1 MAEEDIEL
9 LKLRAKAKAKAE
21 RERAAS
27 EEQPQETKQPQ
38 EDISMKEALLPQFS
52 SMDEQNSFMEKAG
65 ALGLDLLSLPGRN
78 IVQGIGKG
86 QEMIPPM
93 ESIDPKKRDKKKKPE
108 IGDGLDYTERMAF
121 INQGQ
126 DLKGDPSMATEIIT
140 DPALLP
146 SMATGGLAGGMIKG
160 AGPMMK
166 ALKYG
171 VGGLVEGG
179 VGGGIHQGQKVMEG
193 GEFSGGELMKEA
205 AFGAGMGAGSA
216 APSEM
221 LKLMGSAA
229 RKISSKLS
237 GASEEALKM
246 YGTGRGI
253 GPNKMRALAGRT
265 REIGLS
271 LLDALGP
278 KFDDFIKPEMQR
290 VNQALLKMPPMN
302 VNKPLAFLKS
312 KTIRDNPS
320 PAEQKINKL
329 LEPHIKWLQGFAPKV
344 SDVGGKAR
352 ANMNN
357 LTPKKYME
365 LRRKVD
371 SDIKWDD
378 EGAAAL
384 NNILKDVRGIMR
396 GQLETGATA
405 TGNVGYADDMKS
417 VFTKLGKRDDM
428 LELFGKSAKTRN
440 LRAQALMS
448 SILSPKQEAKQEI
461 LRDLTEVLGVDF
473 MKRAK
478 ITRLASE
485 MGLVQRGDLTADFF
499 PTQTT
504 GRSTLGVGAGGG
516 QIATG
521 LATGRPGLV
530 ASGIGT
536 LGLSS
541 PNIGAKMAAGLEG
554 LSRGVASKPQVSKGL
569 STFMRTAAFGNTN
582 E

>member
-1 MAEEDIEL
+1 MAEDRERL
-9 LKLRAKAKAKAE
+9 LLLAKAKAKAE
-21 RERAAS
+21 QERAAAQ
-27 EEQPQETKQPQ
+27 EQPQQPQ
-38 EDISMKEALLPQFS
+38 EDISMKEALLPEFS
-52 SMDEQNSFMEKAG
+52 SMEEQDGFMKKAG
-65 ALGLDLLSLPGRN
+65 SLGLDIASLVGRN
-78 IVQGIGKG
+78 LVQGIGRA

-93 ESIDPKKRDKKKKPE
+93 ESIDPKKRDKEKKPE
-108 IGDGLDYTERMAF
+108 ISEGLNYTQRMAL
-121 INQGQ
+121 INQGL
-126 DLKGDPSMATEIIT
+126 DLKGDPSMATEILT
-140 DPALLP
+140 DPALIP
-146 SMATGGLAGGMIKG
+146 SLASGGLVGGMIKG

-171 VGGLVEGG
+171 VGGLTEGA
-179 VGGGIHQGQKVMEG
+179 VGGGIHQGEKVVQG
-193 GEFSGGELMKEA
+193 GEFSPGEFAGETLA
-205 AFGAGMGAGSA
+205 GGAGA
-216 APSEM
+216 ALPGVASQG

-237 GASEEALKM
+237 GASEDALKM

-253 GPNKMRALAGRT
+253 GPNKMRVLAGRT

-312 KTIRDNPS
+312 KIVKDNPS

-384 NNILKDVRGIMR
+384 NNILKDVRSIMR

-405 TGNVGYADDMKS
+405 TGNVKYAEDMKS
-417 VFTKLGKRDDM
+417 VFTKLGKRDNM
-428 LELFGKSAKTRN
+428 LELFGKSAKTQN

-461 LRDLTEVLGVDF
+461 LQDLTEVLGVDF

-478 ITRLASE
+478 IVRLASE
-485 MGLVQRGDLTADFF
+485 MGLVKKGDLTADFF

-504 GRSTLGVGAGGG
+504 GRSTLGLGAGGG

-521 LATGRPGLV
+521 IATGNPVLVGTGL
-530 ASGIGT
+530 GT

-541 PNIGAKMAAGLEG
+541 PNIGAKMASGLEG
-554 LSRGVASKPQVSKGL
+554 LSRGTAVKPEITKGL